1 MAEAEK
7 ESEKKKQKLKY
18 LQKVFQTQASTEGG
32 EAETKLRQRQISN
45 QSSGSGH
52 SFRREENDFLECFGI
67 PWRSMEQENPWSAR
81 VSSLYPE

>member
-7 ESEKKKQKLKY
+7 DSGEKKQKLKY
-18 LQKVFQTQASTEGG
+18 LPKVFQTQVSTEGG
-32 EAETKLRQRQISN
+32 EAGAKPRQRQISN